1 MNYEQGVVNG
11 GRGAGLCRWSEKDQ
25 EFSGLY
31 DLSAL
36 HLCDRSGLPNPAD
49 LQLSA
54 APGAPWRAPDEEVLQ
69 LDGPQWVGNWL
80 VPGGRVM
87 AEGWLMAT
95 NAERWTY
102 RFHRDE
108 RSLTRDPKVFVDMGR
123 PMPDGS
129 PALLKTRQH
138 LRREE
143 AEVLLRTLLRSG
155 LQRVSA
161 VWGID
166 GEP

>member
-1 MNYEQGVVNG
+1 
-11 GRGAGLCRWSEKDQ
+11 
-25 EFSGLY
+25 
-31 DLSAL
+31 
-36 HLCDRSGLPNPAD
+36 
-49 LQLSA
+49 
-54 APGAPWRAPDEEVLQ
+54 
-69 LDGPQWVGNWL
+69 
-80 VPGGRVM
+80 
-87 AEGWLMAT
+87 MAT
-95 NAERWTY
+95 DPERWTY
-102 RFHRDE
+102 RSHRDDN
-108 RSLTRDPKVFVDMGR
+108 SWTRDPKVFVDMGR

-155 LQRVSA
+155 FQRVSA

>member
-1 MNYEQGVVNG
+1 
-11 GRGAGLCRWSEKDQ
+11 
-25 EFSGLY
+25 
-31 DLSAL
+31 
-36 HLCDRSGLPNPAD
+36 
-49 LQLSA
+49 
-54 APGAPWRAPDEEVLQ
+54 
-69 LDGPQWVGNWL
+69 
-80 VPGGRVM
+80 M

-129 PALLKTRQH
+129 PALLQTRQH

-155 LQRVSA
+155 FQRVSA